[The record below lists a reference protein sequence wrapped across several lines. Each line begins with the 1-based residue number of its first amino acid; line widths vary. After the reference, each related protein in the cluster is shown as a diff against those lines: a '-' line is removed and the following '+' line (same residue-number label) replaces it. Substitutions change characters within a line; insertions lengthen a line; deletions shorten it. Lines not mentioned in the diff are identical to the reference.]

1 MSSSSQ
7 KVVLPPISSLF
18 NDVDRHHHHHALGS
32 RPPKLSIETSPSII
46 VTDPRHSSF
55 QPPSPQSPVPASEST
70 FKLQKF
76 GADGPRP
83 QLLSPISTPVSPQ
96 MSIFESSQYQSPL
109 PPADNI
115 PYRAHRVSSW
125 SPDSTC
131 STATTSSTTLQIP
144 SMPSHTRSYSSSP
157 IGRVPMPLATHN
169 PFKRRAS
176 DQSSNFSIN
185 MQQVKASSTVPPRR
199 RRGRPP
205 NATEQ
210 NSEGPYTFLTPTV
223 WDVGAV
229 NEKRDQDYYS
239 VERKSTDHTV
249 GILCDMSM
257 DTLLTTPKRKRG
269 RKPKH
274 ILEGN
279 GCFVWKE
286 IKSKRRSRK
295 QEE

>member
-7 KVVLPPISSLF
+7 KIVLPPISSLL
-18 NDVDRHHHHHALGS
+18 NDLDRHYNSGMGS
-32 RPPKLSIETSPSII
+32 RPPKLSIQTSPSII

-55 QPPSPQSPVPASEST
+55 QPPSPQSPVPASESN
-70 FKLQKF
+70 FKSQTNP
-76 GADGPRP
+76 ATQRP
-83 QLLSPISTPVSPQ
+83 QLLSPISAPVSPQ
-96 MSIFESSQYQSPL
+96 MSVFESSPYQSPV
-109 PPADNI
+109 PPADTSS
-115 PYRAHRVSSW
+115 YHRYSSW
-125 SPDSTC
+125 SPDFS
-131 STATTSSTTLQIP
+131 SPSTTLQIP
-144 SMPSHTRSYSSSP
+144 SIHKYQTRSYPNSP
-157 IGRVPMPLATHN
+157 VDRLSMPLPPSHH

-176 DQSSNFSIN
+176 DQTSNFSLN
-185 MQQVKASSTVPPRR
+185 MQHLKATSTPPPPRR

-223 WDVGAV
+223 WDVSAV
-229 NEKRDQDYYS
+229 NEKRDQDYTS
-239 VERKSTDHTV
+239 VDPNTNHHTV

-295 QEE
+295 QLE